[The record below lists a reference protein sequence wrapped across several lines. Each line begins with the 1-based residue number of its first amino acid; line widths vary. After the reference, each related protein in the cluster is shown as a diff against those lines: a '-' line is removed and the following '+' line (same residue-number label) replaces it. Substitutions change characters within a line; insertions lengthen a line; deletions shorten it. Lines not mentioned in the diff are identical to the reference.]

1 MKFMNT
7 ATKTSFNTAKS
18 NNNNNVKEEKREKV
32 SVKLDEHIT
41 LPITQGSAL
50 ITSKELAKH
59 INGVFKGIFTDYCGC
74 NLTQSQFTV
83 ELELTLFFN
92 ETANNTAALTNA
104 IERAIKPSGSI
115 AQNLQMITANNRSKM
130 YQFANGGKDVLENFV
145 SNTYKNN
152 KGKVNWGQLVT
163 EQLDSGSRYQYLVVQ
178 GLDLN
183 KILKFICG
191 NKNKDGHKLEYK
203 VSVIRSVN
211 DQLQLNAMYGM
222 YRPGVINYLLSVMML
237 DCDEVNKMVSS
248 LGMIPNE
255 GQIPMIRA

>member
-1 MKFMNT
+1 MEFMNT
-7 ATKTSFNTAKS
+7 ATKSSMNTAKQ
-18 NNNNNVKEEKREKV
+18 NNTAKEEKREKFT
-32 SVKLDEHIT
+32 VKLDEHIT

-59 INGVFKGIFTDYCGC
+59 INGTFKGIFEDFCGC
-74 NLTQSQFTV
+74 NLTQSQFTG

-92 ETANNTAALTNA
+92 ESANNTGALTKG

-115 AQNLQMITANNRSKM
+115 AQNLQMITANNRSRM
-130 YQFANGGKDVLENFV
+130 YQLSNEGKDVLELLI

-152 KGKVNWGQLVT
+152 KGKVNWGQLVN

-183 KILKFICG
+183 KVLKFICG
-191 NKNKDGHKLEYK
+191 NKNDKGHKLEYK
-203 VSVIRSVN
+203 VLVIRSVN
-211 DQLQLNAMYGM
+211 DQIQLNAMYGM
-222 YRPGVINYLLSVMML
+222 YRPGVINYLLSVMIL
-237 DCDEVNKMVSS
+237 DCDEVNKMVSQ

-255 GQIPMIRA
+255 GQIPMIRV